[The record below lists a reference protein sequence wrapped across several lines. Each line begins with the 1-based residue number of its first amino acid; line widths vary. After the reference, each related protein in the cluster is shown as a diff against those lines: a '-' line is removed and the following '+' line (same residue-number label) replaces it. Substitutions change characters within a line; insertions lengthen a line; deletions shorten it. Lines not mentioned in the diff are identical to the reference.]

1 MHLRNKMTKFQ
12 LKIFLKAAYE
22 IILVFLQFF
31 IISLHFF
38 QWQLI
43 PQKQIIQV
51 STLSYLLGFLI
62 IIIALI
68 ILLFAIKD
76 LGRNLSPFP
85 RPLNKSNLVTTGIY
99 RFTRHPMYYSLIF
112 ISFGVFITKLSIHY
126 LFLSTSL
133 GLIIKFKIALEEQYL
148 KTKFKNYLIYKNE
161 VKY

>member
-1 MHLRNKMTKFQ
+1 MTKFQ

-38 QWQLI
+38 QWEFI

-51 STLSYLLGFLI
+51 STLSYLVGFLI
-62 IIIALI
+62 IITALI
-68 ILLFAIKD
+68 ILLVAIKD

-85 RPLNKSNLVTTGIY
+85 RPIKNSNLVTTGIY
-99 RFTRHPMYYSLIF
+99 RFTRHPMYYSLIL
-112 ISFGVFITKLSIHY
+112 ISFGVFITKLSIYY
-126 LFLSTSL
+126 LFLSISL
-133 GLIIKFKIALEEQYL
+133 GLIIKFKIVLEEQYL
-148 KTKFKNYLIYKNE
+148 NNKFKNYLVYKNE

>member
-1 MHLRNKMTKFQ
+1 MTKFQ

-38 QWQLI
+38 QWEI
-43 PQKQIIQV
+43 NPQKQIIQV
-51 STLSYLLGFLI
+51 STLSYLVGFLI
-62 IIIALI
+62 IIIAFI
-68 ILLFAIKD
+68 ILLVAIKD

-85 RPLNKSNLVTTGIY
+85 RPIKNSNLVTKGIY

-112 ISFGVFITKLSIHY
+112 ISFGVFITKLSIYY

-133 GLIIKFKIALEEQYL
+133 ILIIKLKIDLEEQFL
-148 KTKFKNYLIYKNE
+148 KNKFKNYLFYKNE